1 MSSEANEISE
11 KDAKKT
17 ISAEH
22 VAMALK
28 ELGFE
33 SYVGPV
39 LESAEDFRKTMA
51 VSLCAVVVGVAGLF
65 WTVVEG

>member
-1 MSSEANEISE
+1 
-11 KDAKKT
+11 
-17 ISAEH
+17 
-22 VAMALK
+22 MALK

-51 VSLCAVVVGVAGLF
+51 VSLCVMLLFALVVSTGVFLKGPGLDGTGEVIGAETDVVV
-65 WTVVEG
+65 EEYE